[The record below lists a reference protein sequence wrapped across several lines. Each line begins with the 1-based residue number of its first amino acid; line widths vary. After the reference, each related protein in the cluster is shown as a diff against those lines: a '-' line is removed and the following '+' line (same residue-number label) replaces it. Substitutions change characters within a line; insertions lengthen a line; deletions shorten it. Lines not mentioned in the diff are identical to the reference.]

1 MKIAVF
7 SDTHG
12 SAARML
18 RAAEELRP
26 DALVHLGDYERDA
39 DCLERELPQIPLYR
53 VRGNCDVAPRAP
65 EELVVSF
72 GPLSALLCHG
82 HRYAVDWGRLDPMVY
97 AAQEKGCPLVLF
109 GHTHRAENTEIG
121 GVKLVNPGSAGLG
134 AARSFALVEIFEN
147 GGVAAEIRLL

>member
-12 SAARML
+12 STGRML
-18 RAAEELRP
+18 RQLRTLGA
-26 DALVHLGDYERDA
+26 DAIVHLGDYERDTEA
-39 DCLERELPQIPLYR
+39 VRKEFPDIPLYQ
-53 VRGNCDVAPRAP
+53 VCGNCDVSPLSP

-72 GPLSALLCHG
+72 GGVRALLCHG
-82 HRYAVDWGRLDPMVY
+82 HRYAVDWGRLDSLVY
-97 AAQEKGCPLVLF
+97 AAQEKGCSLVLY

-121 GVKLVNPGSAGLG
+121 GVKRVNPGTAGRG
-134 AARSFALVEIFEN
+134 AALSFALLEIFEN